1 MASRERVN
9 RTLAVH
15 KKVALNL
22 YLLDFVFS
30 PVFNDDFAFLL
41 FLGILSSALFFRV
54 LSTATLALSE
64 TYIPS
69 RSSASKLSSAY
80 DYIVVGGGQSGL
92 VIATRL
98 SEDPTSEFIHRPIMN
113 LLAYSTSRFRDCP
126 GHRIWI
132 FRR

>member
-1 MASRERVN
+1 MTFPSSCF
-9 RTLAVH
+9 LA
-15 KKVALNL
+15 
-22 YLLDFVFS
+22 FVQC
-30 PVFNDDFAFLL
+30 L
-41 FLGILSSALFFRV
+41 V
-54 LSTATLALSE
+54 LSGVVYGYIGALGDLHSLQ
-64 TYIPS
+64 I
-69 RSSASKLSSAY
+69 RASKLSSAY